1 MYLWDGRDV
10 WRSEDHLLESVL
22 AFNPVNPGN
31 ATQIVVCQSPALP
44 AEPSCWPLKTP
55 FKSIYMRWCFACMF
69 MRMEDLEL
77 QF

>member
-31 ATQIVVCQSPALP
+31 ATQIVKFASHQLYLQSRLAGL
-44 AEPSCWPLKTP
+44 
-55 FKSIYMRWCFACMF
+55 
-69 MRMEDLEL
+69 
-77 QF
+77 